1 MSTGELQCVQP
12 LVGLRSSEGNTQG
25 SSIVVQ
31 LLHDHIEGS
40 TGKANFNLLIHGNVR
55 EDAHQGV
62 T

>member
-1 MSTGELQCVQP
+1 MCAGHTYGSKGHL
-12 LVGLRSSEGNTQG
+12 EGNTKG

-40 TGKANFNLLIHGNVR
+40 TCKTYFNLLIHGNVR